1 MTRKKTTST
10 NEDKGNDVIDQ
21 HTFNPE
27 SESKEE
33 TKGASR
39 TERGQRQP
47 RRKVYQR
54 FKESE
59 IPQDVKDIFAKDGYD
74 LRFIRWSIAGEM
86 DNRKLALRQREGYE
100 FVKANELPED
110 YKATLRIRDT
120 QMTNGLVTNGG
131 DLCLMKIDSDL
142 RQSRIEY
149 YQGVA
154 QAQQDAVDVNVLE
167 KKGLRNLGTRSKV
180 MMKEPSFQD

>member
-33 TKGASR
+33 TTGASR

-59 IPQDVKDIFAKDGYD
+59 IPQAKYNMG
-74 LRFIRWSIAGEM
+74 FIII
-86 DNRKLALRQREGYE
+86 
-100 FVKANELPED
+100 
-110 YKATLRIRDT
+110 TL
-120 QMTNGLVTNGG
+120 N
-131 DLCLMKIDSDL
+131 
-142 RQSRIEY
+142 
-149 YQGVA
+149 
-154 QAQQDAVDVNVLE
+154 
-167 KKGLRNLGTRSKV
+167 
-180 MMKEPSFQD
+180 